1 MMWRNNTLADQR
13 GITLVELM
21 VALVVS
27 SIVLIGV
34 ATVYTSSKRAYTIQE
49 EFARLQENA
58 RFAFVELTTA
68 LRQAGYMGAT
78 PTCKN
83 FLRNDTTDSLNIL
96 DGINGYEYVG
106 ANTKPGADYT
116 ITSLTDTG
124 LQTDWIAPDGDD
136 SDTNNDNLPDWL
148 AGRVLVGNDVVIVSY
163 FQTPTCNGVGLNA
176 CFVDPVA
183 FNPTAAALPLSGN
196 CPIAKG
202 AFVIANDGATC
213 DLFQNVTNI
222 NAAALS
228 RGAAIGLL
236 NPGNINPGDEDWS
249 IKPIAQ
255 GGHHNNQ
262 TGSDSNARILTGTY
276 TAYYIGIGAS
286 GEPALFRADY
296 NDPCVNS
303 SGATYQELVEGVEN
317 MQILYG
323 IDNTPADD
331 NFQPDQFVTADPL
344 DLSGFDNVVAVRI
357 SLLVRTPQETNRPQQ
372 AGSYRLLG
380 VENATS
386 VDVTPIADRR
396 VRKVFT
402 TTIQLRNKAF
412 YRKGFDDEF

>member
-34 ATVYTSSKRAYTIQE
+34 ATVYTSSKRAYKIQE

-58 RFAFVELTTA
+58 RFAFLELTTA
-68 LRQAGYMGAT
+68 LRQAGYMGST

-83 FLRNDTTDSLNIL
+83 FLRNDTIDSLNIL
-96 DGINGYEYVG
+96 DGISGFEYVG
-106 ANTKPGADYT
+106 ANTKPGAIYT

-124 LQTDWIAPDGDD
+124 SQTDWLAPDGDD

-148 AGRVLVGNDVVIVSY
+148 AGQVLVGNDVVIVSY
-163 FQTPTCNGVGLNA
+163 FQTPNCNGVGINA
-176 CFVDPVA
+176 CFVDPMA
-183 FNPTAAALPLSGN
+183 FNPTAAALPMTGN
-196 CPIAKG
+196 CPIGKST
-202 AFVIANDGATC
+202 FVIANDGATC

-228 RGAAIGLL
+228 RGAAVGLL
-236 NPGNINPGDEDWS
+236 TPGNINPNANEPWS
-249 IKPIAQ
+249 IKPMGKNGN
-255 GGHHNNQ
+255 GGN
-262 TGSDSNARILTGTY
+262 SNTQILTGTY

-286 GEPALFRADY
+286 GEPALFRADF
-296 NDPCVNS
+296 NDPCVDS
-303 SGATYQELVEGVEN
+303 SGPIYQELVEGVEN

-323 IDNTPADD
+323 IDNSPNDD
-331 NFQPDQFVTADPL
+331 NFQPDQFITADPL
-344 DLSGFDNVVAVRI
+344 DLNGFENVVAVRI
-357 SLLVRTPQETNRPQQ
+357 SMLVRTPQETNRPQQ
-372 AGSYRLLG
+372 ANTYRLLG
-380 VENATS
+380 VMPETS
-386 VDVTPIADRR
+386 VDVTTLADRR

-412 YRKGFDDEF
+412 YRKGFYDEF